1 MTTPADGNRD
11 PLEAQIARA
20 HDEVVRE
27 KWAPAR
33 YGTIPHIRIGKRWFN
48 VLWLLPLA
56 CVGLVLGIS
65 IAHELFSLPAVQE
78 FIARYPGQ
86 PSGTVAYTGFPLWV
100 RLAHV
105 FNLFL
110 MVFIVRSGIQI
121 LADHPRL
128 YWNKHCTP
136 GTEWFRFQ
144 HEIPKGLIWTA
155 KEDAV
160 TIPGW
165 LGLPGIR
172 HSIGLARWWHF
183 SCDLLWLTNGIVFYV
198 LLFTTHQWE
207 RLVPTTWEVFP
218 NAASTAL
225 QYLAL
230 RLPPDDGWIRYN
242 SLQQIA
248 YFVTVFLAAPAA
260 VFTGLMQAPAIA
272 NKFGFLG
279 KLVNRQVARSI
290 HFIILLWFV
299 QFFFIHVTMV
309 FITGMRRNLNHIT
322 LNNDTG
328 SWDGAIIAF
337 IVLTLLGALW
347 MWATPF
353 TLKHARLVQQ
363 VGKTMVGW
371 IKALMEHWD
380 PKTQYSDKDISP
392 FLWPNGLVPESAEYE
407 ELADEAFED
416 YKLRVDGLC
425 ENPQE
430 FSLAQLKAMPKQ
442 EQTTAHFCIQGW
454 SGVAK
459 WAGVPMRRILEIV
472 KPTAA
477 AKYAVFY
484 SFGEG
489 GEGGIYYDAHTVENM
504 KHELTILAY
513 EMNGKPLPTLYGAPL
528 RLRCENELG
537 FKQVKWIRAIEFVD
551 DFSRI
556 GSGQGGYNE
565 DHEFYG
571 YRMPI

>member
-1 MTTPADGNRD
+1 MTTPAAGNRD

-20 HDEVVRE
+20 HDEVLRE

-33 YGTIPHIRIGKRWFN
+33 YGIVPHIRIGKRWFN

-56 CVGLVLGIS
+56 GAGLVLGIAV
-65 IAHELFSLPAVQE
+65 AHELCLMPVVQE

-86 PSGTVAYTGFPLWV
+86 PSGTVAYKGFPLWV
-100 RLAHV
+100 RLAHL

-128 YWNKHCTP
+128 YWNKDCTP

-144 HEIPKGLIWTA
+144 HEIPKGLVWTA

-165 LGLPGIR
+165 LGIPGIR

-183 SCDLLWLTNGIVFYV
+183 SCDLLWLVNGSVFYV

-248 YFVTVFLAAPAA
+248 YFITVFVAAPTA

-290 HFIILLWFV
+290 HFFMLLWFV
-299 QFFFIHVTMV
+299 QFFFVHVTMV

-337 IVLTLLGALW
+337 VVMTLLAALW
-347 MWATPF
+347 MWASPF
-353 TLKHARLVQQ
+353 TLKHARLIQR
-363 VGKTMVGW
+363 VGKFMVGW

-392 FLWPNGLVPESAEYE
+392 FLWPNGLVPESLEYE
-407 ELADEAFED
+407 ELTDNGFED

-430 FSLAQLKAMPKQ
+430 FSFAQLKAMPKQ
-442 EQTTAHFCIQGW
+442 QQITAHYCIQGW

-459 WAGVPMRRILEIV
+459 WAGVPMRHILAIV
-472 KPTAA
+472 KPTPQ

-489 GEGGIYYDAHTVENM
+489 GEGGIYYDAHTIANM

-513 EMNGKPLPTLYGAPL
+513 EMNGKPLPTLHGAPL

-537 FKQVKWIRAIEFVD
+537 FKQVKWISAIEFVD
-551 DFSRI
+551 DFSGI